1 MLPRRLAVE
10 GAEGQ
15 GEGGPGGG
23 AAGGPGA
30 MERASKVDALRAGT
44 DRQAFVAPRE
54 VVASAVRQV
63 QQFHVDL
70 ARTLSHG
77 LGLAGRAA

>member
-1 MLPRRLAVE
+1 
-10 GAEGQ
+10 
-15 GEGGPGGG
+15 
-23 AAGGPGA
+23 